1 MIRGFYTALSGIR
14 SGLTRQAAV
23 AEDLANVQTVGFK
36 RSASDSSDFKLELA
50 LSLGGSIGRLGT
62 GVEPGIA
69 VEIDQGSLDQTGMQN
84 DFAVE
89 GDGLFAVRTA
99 AGTAYTRAG
108 DFNIDARGMLTTKRG
123 EPVLDT
129 RGGTITTNGTIT
141 VAPDG
146 TVNGTTQRLA
156 LYAWPTT
163 GLARAGDTMFTS
175 TRPLTPA
182 TGLIRQGTLE
192 RSNVDLGSSMTELM
206 ALQRE
211 FALNARALS
220 IQEGTLA
227 ESTQMGR
234 LRA

>member
-36 RSASDSSDFKLELA
+36 RSATDSEDFQLELA
-50 LSLGGSIGRLGT
+50 LSLGGTIGRLGT
-62 GVEPGIA
+62 GVQPGVA
-69 VEIDQGSLDQTGMQN
+69 VEIDQGSFQETGMQS
-84 DFAVE
+84 DLAIE

-99 AGTAYTRAG
+99 NGTAYTRAG
-108 DFNIDARGMLTTKRG
+108 NFTIDARGMLVTSHG
-123 EPVLDT
+123 DPVLDT
-129 RGGTITTNGTIT
+129 QGRTITTNGSLT

-146 TVNGTTQRLA
+146 TVVGTTQRIA
-156 LYAWPTT
+156 LYAWPTS
-163 GLARAGDTMFTS
+163 GLSRAGDTSFTS
-175 TRPLTPA
+175 ARPLGPA
-182 TGLIRQGTLE
+182 TGQIRQGELE

-220 IQEGTLA
+220 LQEGTLA
-227 ESTQMGR
+227 EATQLGR
-234 LRA
+234 LR